1 MNLKLK
7 IAMGVATLALAT
19 QAMAQIT
26 FYEHEGFRGRT
37 FVTSRSVA
45 NLQRFGFNDRASSV
59 IVDSGRWE
67 VCDDAQ
73 FEGSCVVLRAGSYDS
88 LDRLGLNDR
97 ISSVRPVNRNAS
109 YDDDNW
115 IEPLPEPNYEYRRR
129 PNERLREATVTSAR
143 AVVGPPEQRCWI
155 EKEQVVNNNKD
166 KNIGGAIAGALIG
179 GILGHQVG
187 GGRGQDVATAVG
199 AIGGG
204 LVGSNV
210 GRNGQRTQ
218 DRDVQRCESVA
229 STTPA
234 YWDVAYNYRGR
245 EHKVQMTTQPGRTI
259 LVNAN
264 GEPRL

>member
-26 FYEHEGFRGRT
+26 FYEGEGFRGRT
-37 FVTSRSVA
+37 FVASRSIP

-59 IVDSGRWE
+59 IVKSGRWE
-67 VCDDAQ
+67 VCDDEQ
-73 FEGSCVVLRAGSYDS
+73 FEGNCVVLRAGSYDS
-88 LDRLGLNDR
+88 LDRLGLNNE

-129 PNERLREATVTSAR
+129 PEERLREATVTSAR
-143 AVVGPPEQRCWI
+143 AVVGPPEQRCWM
-155 EKEQVVNNNKD
+155 EREQVVNSNN
-166 KNIGGAIAGALIG
+166 NVNVGGAIAGALIG

-187 GGRGQDVATAVG
+187 GGRGKDVATAVG
-199 AIGGG
+199 VVAGGT
-204 LVGSNV
+204 VGSNV
-210 GRNGQRTQ
+210 GRNGERTQ
-218 DRDVQRCESVA
+218 DREVQRCQSVA

-234 YWDVAYNYRGR
+234 YWDVAYNYRGH